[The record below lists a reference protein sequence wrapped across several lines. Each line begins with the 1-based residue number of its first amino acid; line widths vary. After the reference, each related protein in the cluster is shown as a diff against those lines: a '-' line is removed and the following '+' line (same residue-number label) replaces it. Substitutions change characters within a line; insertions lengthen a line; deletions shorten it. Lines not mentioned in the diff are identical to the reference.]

1 MDQELREKLFLDR
14 VKEIQDDL
22 TPFGFIETGL
32 EAETIVDS
40 SGQMWEVVN

>member
-32 EAETIVDS
+32 EAETFVDS
-40 SGQMWEVVN
+40 SGQLWEVVN